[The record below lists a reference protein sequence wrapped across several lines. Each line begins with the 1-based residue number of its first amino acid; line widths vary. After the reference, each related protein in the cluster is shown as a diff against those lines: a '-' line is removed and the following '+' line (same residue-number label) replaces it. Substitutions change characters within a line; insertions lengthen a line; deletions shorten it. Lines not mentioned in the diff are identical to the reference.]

1 MNKKEI
7 AEIIEAYKNSLSSM
21 EIAILIADAINK
33 EWYYSC
39 KDISQVVIE

>member
-1 MNKKEI
+1 MNKKQI
-7 AEIIEAYKNSLSSM
+7 AEIIQEHKDKLNSM
-21 EIAILIADAINK
+21 EIATLIADAINK